1 MSQNRTRLAASR
13 KGQDGASAVE
23 FALVLMP
30 LLVLVFGILQYGW
43 YFYSSQLGAST
54 AREAVRR
61 VAVGD
66 CPGDPELMTFVTSR
80 LGSAATSAPTVTRAY
95 TDANSV
101 AIAGPTVGG
110 KVTVTITF
118 QSLDLNFPFIPVPD
132 GAQIVRAV
140 DARVEDTNSS
150 GCA

>member
-43 YFYSSQLGAST
+43 YLYSSQLGAST

-66 CPGDPELMTFVTSR
+66 CQGDQLQPFVESR
-80 LGSAATSAPTVTRAY
+80 LGGASMATRPVTRDY
-95 TDANSV
+95 TTA
-101 AIAGPTVGG
+101 AGAFSETPVVGG